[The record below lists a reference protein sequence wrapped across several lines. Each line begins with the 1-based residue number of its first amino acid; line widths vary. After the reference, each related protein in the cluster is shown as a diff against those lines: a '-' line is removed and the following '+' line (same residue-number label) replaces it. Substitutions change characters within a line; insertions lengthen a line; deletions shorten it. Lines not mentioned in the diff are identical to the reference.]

1 VEMAASG
8 LYSYRISSEPENG
21 ADCCSLDRYFSS
33 GDVVLGGEDCSSR
46 LFSACNERETEID
59 QIPPHQLLPEKSGFY
74 ECQSASGGIEGTD
87 SPKLSIP
94 YSLPEHKWNPVSP
107 SSCCSSSTRT
117 NSSPDSSS
125 SRSKKRRGK
134 QTNNAKGRRTTK
146 KRKQGKDKRDSGLW
160 TTVHG
165 SAICGYV
172 CLAKG
177 RRLGRPCS
185 QYVTSGAK
193 YCKRHQ
199 KFQKELEA
207 ELEELNS
214 NSSDPIDYEKKYC
227 ICNDTYQDGD
237 FMIQCDD
244 CDDWYHGECVGITEE
259 EAENIS
265 QYTCDLCR
273 RL

>member
-1 VEMAASG
+1 MI
-8 LYSYRISSEPENG
+8 LTI
-21 ADCCSLDRYFSS
+21 
-33 GDVVLGGEDCSSR
+33 
-46 LFSACNERETEID
+46 
-59 QIPPHQLLPEKSGFY
+59 KS
-74 ECQSASGGIEGTD
+74 I
-87 SPKLSIP
+87 
-94 YSLPEHKWNPVSP
+94 SP
-107 SSCCSSSTRT
+107 SSPSSSSTRT
-117 NSSPDSSS
+117 NASPDSSS
-125 SRSKKRRGK
+125 SSSSKKRRRKRPNKTKGK
-134 QTNNAKGRRTTK
+134 GITK
-146 KRKQGKDKRDSGLW
+146 KRKQGKDKRESGLW

-185 QYVTSGAK
+185 QYVTSGSK

-199 KFQKELEA
+199 KFQKEWEA
-207 ELEELNS
+207 EVEELNA

-273 RL
+273 RI